1 MVETRGALLK
11 AGLAEGRDFEL
22 SSAHVPLHA
31 LAPDVVVSQWTIQ
44 HFPSEAYTR
53 AWLRNVSQS
62 GASRVVLHFC
72 GPCNASAHAR
82 ELISCGGWERGP
94 WSHGKLG
101 MGARCLMTTEAAL
114 GELSAAQPAPFALAW
129 RKIEGAQEGLR
140 ATGVRERFCDVWAGF
155 HRAAPRSWLSSLV
168 RAQSLSV

>member
-114 GELSAAQPAPFALAW
+114 GELSAAQPVPFALAW
-129 RKIEGAQEGLR
+129 RRIEGAQEGLR

-155 HRAAPRSWLSSLV
+155 HRTAPRSWLSSLGFG
-168 RAQSLSV
+168 